1 MDGQAEHL
9 KRLTNRK
16 QREWLKKTQEG
27 QTTLHGKYRRT
38 EDQAVLAAR
47 RKVNEDR
54 REARAKMALAE
65 EPQKKKQRQTTIAWG
80 NIERIAAEAASGQLA
95 ASLQV
100 AAAGGG
106 RPRKAAEGKE
116 QRPITDWTT
125 VQEKTKQRHA
135 KRQTKGKGSAGL
147 RRSSRRKEADKN
159 SGVGAQARDRNG
171 VAALRR
177 STMRE
182 KD

>member
-1 MDGQAEHL
+1 M
-9 KRLTNRK
+9 R
-16 QREWLKKTQEG
+16 
-27 QTTLHGKYRRT
+27 TL
-38 EDQAVLAAR
+38 L
-47 RKVNEDR
+47 
-54 REARAKMALAE
+54 
-65 EPQKKKQRQTTIAWG
+65 
-80 NIERIAAEAASGQLA
+80 ERVAAEAASGQLA

-100 AAAGGG
+100 AAAGGE

-171 VAALRR
+171 VAALSR